1 MQFKTELHCHSSIVS
16 YCGHITPKEIVERY
30 VAHGY
35 TSLVLTDHINSATFL
50 PKKYSGGED
59 WQERVDFFLSG
70 YEALHR
76 EAAGK
81 LNVLLGAEVR
91 VDEHSST
98 DILLYGVTEEILREM
113 EVVFDD
119 DNLGFC
125 KRAREMGLLVCQ
137 AHPFRNDIRV
147 LNPEVLDGVEIYN
160 GNPRIDSRND
170 IARLWAK
177 RHGLIATS
185 GTDTHHA
192 DRPINGGIATD
203 TAITSNE
210 ELLAILRSGN
220 YRLLENGEPTSL
232 P

>member
-1 MQFKTELHCHSSIVS
+1 MQFKTELHCHSSVVS
-16 YCGHITPKEIVERY
+16 YCGHITPAEIVERY
-30 VAHGY
+30 LAHGY

-50 PKKYSGGED
+50 PKKYHGGED

-70 YEALHR
+70 YHELCR

-81 LNVLLGAEVR
+81 LNILLGAEVR
-91 VDEHSST
+91 VDEHTST
-98 DILLYGVTEEILREM
+98 DILLYGVTEQILRDM
-113 EVVFDD
+113 EIAFDD

-147 LNPEVLDGVEIYN
+147 LNPTVLDGVEVYN

-170 IARLWAK
+170 IARLWAE

-192 DRPINGGIATD
+192 DRPINGGIVTD
-203 TAITSNE
+203 FPITSND
-210 ELLAILRSGN
+210 ELLAVLRSGN
-220 YRLLENGEPTSL
+220 YKLLENGEATTL
-232 P
+232 